1 MKKLKCMINPK
12 ISNKEQKRNK
22 EEMEKNNK

>member
-12 ISNKEQKRNK
+12 KSNKEKKRNK
-22 EEMEKNNK
+22 EEMKKTNK